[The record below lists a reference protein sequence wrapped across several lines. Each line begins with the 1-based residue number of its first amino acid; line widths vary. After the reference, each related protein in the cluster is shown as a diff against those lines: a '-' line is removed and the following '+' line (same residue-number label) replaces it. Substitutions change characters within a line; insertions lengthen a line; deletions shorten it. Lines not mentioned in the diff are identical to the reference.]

1 MDFHETPTPVIF
13 MEHLSLGNLADVH
26 AASPIAFEE
35 TATILSQALQAE
47 TYLNSRG
54 VIHRD
59 IKPANIL
66 VSSREP
72 LVIKLADLGLAKHDR
87 DGLTKFKS
95 FVGSNLYAAPEIYKG
110 KGKPYTYA
118 VDIWSLG
125 IVALELAYGLPHISA
140 RNFNQQKWFRKI
152 FGFVEA
158 LDSDQLIDFLESDML
173 RYRPEKRLAA
183 SECLDKALRIELELG
198 IEKAMQSPSTQAASQ
213 TGSGTPTE
221 KASMLTTLLWVPK
234 DSSKRQ
240 RPSDLS
246 PHPDFNKKTAIQQER
261 DNQTESVYSQ
271 TYPIAN
277 ASLWFDGQQGP
288 ICESVLELLKDIQI
302 DGDGATDSR
311 TFVLVRELCQKLER
325 LQITEIIKSFDDD
338 AEQTILTAVTKAREF
353 PLASLTSSDLANSVD
368 ELAGHLLHMVDLL
381 VPASETPYNGPVS
394 CPPQEDGEETIS
406 SSYIWNLLREVDHGE
421 GETIDGA
428 TAPTQALPF
437 PVVQKSPRWSTN
449 DSVSWQTSQ
458 SKGLTYPSAV
468 SDVLNVSG
476 CTIPA

>member
-1 MDFHETPTPVIF
+1 M
-13 MEHLSLGNLADVH
+13 SLGNLADVH

-66 VSSREP
+66 VSCRDP

-87 DGLTKFKS
+87 DGLSKFKT
-95 FVGSNLYAAPEIYKG
+95 FVGTNLYAAPEIYKG

-125 IVALELAYGLPHISA
+125 IVALELAYGLPHISVC
-140 RNFNQQKWFRKI
+140 NFSPKEWFRKI
-152 FGFVEA
+152 FEFVED
-158 LDSDQLIDFLESDML
+158 LDSDRLIDFLESDML

-183 SECLDKALRIELELG
+183 SECLEEVLRIARDLRLE
-198 IEKAMQSPSTQAASQ
+198 KPSQTPPTRATPQ

-221 KASMLTTLLWVPK
+221 KASVLTTLLWAPK

-240 RPSDLS
+240 RSPDLS
-246 PHPDFNKKTAIQQER
+246 PRADFNKKTAIRQER
-261 DNQTESVYSQ
+261 DNHNAPVYSQ

-311 TFVLVRELCQKLER
+311 TFDLVRELCRKLER
-325 LQITEIIKSFDDD
+325 LQITEIIKSFDHD

-368 ELAGHLLHMVDLL
+368 ELADQLLRMANLLIPDLE
-381 VPASETPYNGPVS
+381 VPYDGQVS
-394 CPPQEDGEETIS
+394 RLSAEDGGETS
-406 SSYIWNLLREVDHGE
+406 SSTSVWNLLREVDHGE
-421 GETIDGA
+421 GETTDGA
-428 TAPTQALPF
+428 TTPTQAIPF
-437 PVVQKSPRWSTN
+437 PVVQRSPKSLTDESDN
-449 DSVSWQTSQ
+449 WQTSR
-458 SKGLTYPSAV
+458 SRGLTYPSAV
-468 SDVLNVSG
+468 SDILNVSG

>member
-87 DGLTKFKS
+87 DGLTKFKT

-140 RNFNQQKWFRKI
+140 RNFNPQKWFCKI
-152 FGFVEA
+152 SDFVKA
-158 LDSDQLIDFLESDML
+158 LDSDVMIDFLESDML

-183 SECLDKALRIELELG
+183 SECLEEALRIELELG
-198 IEKAMQSPSTQAASQ
+198 LEKAIETPSTRAVSQ

-221 KASMLTTLLWVPK
+221 KASVLTTFLWAPK
-234 DSSKRQ
+234 DGSKRQ
-240 RPSDLS
+240 RSPDLS
-246 PHPDFNKKTAIQQER
+246 PHEDFNKKTAIRQER

-311 TFVLVRELCQKLER
+311 TFDLVRELCRKLER
-325 LQITEIIKSFDDD
+325 LQITEIIKSFDHD

-368 ELAGHLLHMVDLL
+368 ELADHLSRMMDLIDPDPETTPHDHAVKHTLSALGYSGL
-381 VPASETPYNGPVS
+381 VPTTDECTVISTTDKFGLDFPALSPI
-394 CPPQEDGEETIS
+394 EDDSLS
-406 SSYIWNLLREVDHGE
+406 SSAV
-421 GETIDGA
+421 
-428 TAPTQALPF
+428 P
-437 PVVQKSPRWSTN
+437 SPNWY
-449 DSVSWQTSQ
+449 DS
-458 SKGLTYPSAV
+458 P
-468 SDVLNVSG
+468 
-476 CTIPA
+476 

>member
-35 TATILSQALQAE
+35 TAIILSQALQAE

-72 LVIKLADLGLAKHDR
+72 LIIMLADLGLAKHDR
-87 DGLTKFKS
+87 DGLTKFKT

-110 KGKPYTYA
+110 DPYTYA

-125 IVALELAYGLPHISA
+125 IVALELAYGLPLISA

-152 FGFVEA
+152 FDFVEA

-173 RYRPEKRLAA
+173 RYRPERRLAA

-221 KASMLTTLLWVPK
+221 KASVLTTLLWVPK

-240 RPSDLS
+240 RSPDLS
-246 PHPDFNKKTAIQQER
+246 PRADFNKKTAIRQER
-261 DNQTESVYSQ
+261 DNHNAPVYPQ

-311 TFVLVRELCQKLER
+311 TFELVRELCCKLER
-325 LQITEIIKSFDDD
+325 LQITEIIKSFDHD

-368 ELAGHLLHMVDLL
+368 ELADQLVRMANLLIPDLE
-381 VPASETPYNGPVS
+381 ARY
-394 CPPQEDGEETIS
+394 DGQVNRLSSDDGGQTIS
-406 SSYIWNLLREVDHGE
+406 GSNVWNLLHEVDHGE
-421 GETIDGA
+421 GETIDGSK
-428 TAPTQALPF
+428 TSMPALPF
-437 PVVQKSPRWSTN
+437 SVIQRSPKSLTN
-449 DSVSWQTSQ
+449 ESDSWQTSR
-458 SKGLTYPSAV
+458 SRGLTFPSAV
-468 SDVLNVSG
+468 SDILNVSG